1 MSIDTL
7 CEWGERMQPT
17 PLQLQLGR
25 VYNKG
30 IPWMPL
36 FFFFCATNAK

>member
-1 MSIDTL
+1 MIGPGWRAS
-7 CEWGERMQPT
+7 ERMQPT
-17 PLQLQLGR
+17 PLQLQVGR